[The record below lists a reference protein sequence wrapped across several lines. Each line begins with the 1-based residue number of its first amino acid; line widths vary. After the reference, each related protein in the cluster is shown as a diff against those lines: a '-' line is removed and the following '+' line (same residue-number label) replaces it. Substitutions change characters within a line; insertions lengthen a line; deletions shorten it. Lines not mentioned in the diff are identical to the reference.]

1 MQRLLPW
8 ILFLLAMIAL
18 AALLHR
24 NLDQQRELALVRG
37 DRARLEADLR
47 RNSQQLRQAK
57 GELESARADA
67 ARKVASVR
75 GSAAASRSTGTFIS
89 FDAMRKVPKYAALW
103 RQIQAR
109 SIQRQYGGAIAA
121 MKLTPDQERQLRALL
136 MERDETAAD
145 ARTAAAES
153 GLSDKEASKACGDA
167 INEVNAQIRGLIGD
181 DQFAGL
187 EGASRLENFALSLNF
202 TVVPDLELAGTP
214 LDSNQIY
221 ALAKIYSDSITV
233 GNGPSASAGGLD
245 ARDQAIV
252 DQAAGILSPPQIEAL
267 KQSMQTDQLE
277 QQYFNE
283 QRQAQAA
290 HAGGS
295 ITVITH

>member
-89 FDAMRKVPKYAALW
+89 FDAMRKDPKYAALW

-153 GLSDKEASKACGDA
+153 GLSKEASKACGDA

-277 QQYFNE
+277 QQYFNQ
-283 QRQAQAA
+283 QRQAQAT